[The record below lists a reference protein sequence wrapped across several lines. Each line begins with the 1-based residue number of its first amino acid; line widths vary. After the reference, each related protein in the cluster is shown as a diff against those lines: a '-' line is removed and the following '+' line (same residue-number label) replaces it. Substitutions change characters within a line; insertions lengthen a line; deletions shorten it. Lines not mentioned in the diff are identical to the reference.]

1 MEIKLSFN
9 KETTDLIERF
19 LAGIDSIAATSSDG
33 TAAAAASS
41 DGKST
46 DKPAKKVTATDCK
59 KIRKQVKDATAAGV
73 SLEAI
78 KTIMKD
84 SYGTEVLEEMPQANR
99 DEFIAEI
106 AKLMEGQP
114 TDDDSGL

>member
-19 LAGIDSIAATSSDG
+19 LAGIDSIAAPGDG

-84 SYGTEVLEEMPQANR
+84 SYGTEVLEEMSQAYR